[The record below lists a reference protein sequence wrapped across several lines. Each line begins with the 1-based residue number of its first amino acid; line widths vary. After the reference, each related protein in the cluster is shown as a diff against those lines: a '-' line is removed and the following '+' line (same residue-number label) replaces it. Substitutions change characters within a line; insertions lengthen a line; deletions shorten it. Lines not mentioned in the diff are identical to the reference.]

1 MILCSNKCKIRLN
14 EETFINHYT
23 YLYAIKKNNIDV
35 TKIKKQDSEV
45 DEIKLVSLK
54 EYQDLC
60 NNNEMVEGAKYCV
73 DVLKYMK

>member
-1 MILCSNKCKIRLN
+1 MILCSNKWKIRLN
-14 EETFINHYT
+14 EDTFINHYT
-23 YLYAIKKNNIDV
+23 YLYVIKKNKIDV

-54 EYQDLC
+54 EYQDLF
-60 NNNEMVEGAKYCV
+60 NNDEMVEGAKYCV

>member
-1 MILCSNKCKIRLN
+1 M
-14 EETFINHYT
+14 YV
-23 YLYAIKKNNIDV
+23 IKKNKIDV

-54 EYQDLC
+54 EYQDLF
-60 NNNEMVEGAKYCV
+60 NNDEMVEGAKYCV